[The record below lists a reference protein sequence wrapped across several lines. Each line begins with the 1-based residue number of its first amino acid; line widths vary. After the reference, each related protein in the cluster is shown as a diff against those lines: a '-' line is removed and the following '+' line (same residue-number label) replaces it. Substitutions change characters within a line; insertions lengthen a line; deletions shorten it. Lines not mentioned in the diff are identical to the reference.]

1 MSVEIVME
9 CSALHLKEAKQ
20 RDKLRHVLASVLPYN
35 DTAVIRVPFGFL
47 RPDKKRL
54 E

>member
-1 MSVEIVME
+1 ME
-9 CSALHLKEAKQ
+9 CSALHQKEAKQ
-20 RDKLRHVLASVLPYN
+20 RDKLRQVLASVLPYN

-47 RPDKKRL
+47 KPDKKKRL